1 MGEMFRFRLHAWVL
15 SAIAMS
21 SRATCA
27 IKPVPAPPRVGEAA
41 TDVALYDGLPLPPYR
56 RIRDVKTFSCARQLG
71 REPDLAAARNALRV
85 EAARAG
91 GNAVGKIMCH
101 NESAPARSACWKIA
115 ACTGEAEC
123 ASSATNHR
131 LRASCPAAARR

>member
-1 MGEMFRFRLHAWVL
+1 MLRFRPSAWVL

-21 SRATCA
+21 SLATCA
-27 IKPVPAPPRVGEAA
+27 IKPVPPSPRVGEAA
-41 TDVALYDGLPLPPYR
+41 ADVVLYDGLPRAPYR
-56 RIRDVKTFSCARQLG
+56 KIRALRTVSCARQLG
-71 REPDLAAARNALRV
+71 REPDLAATREALRV

-91 GNAVGKIMCH
+91 ANAVGNIMCH
-101 NESAPARSACWKIA
+101 NESAPAGSACWKIA

-131 LRASCPAAARR
+131 VRASCPATARR